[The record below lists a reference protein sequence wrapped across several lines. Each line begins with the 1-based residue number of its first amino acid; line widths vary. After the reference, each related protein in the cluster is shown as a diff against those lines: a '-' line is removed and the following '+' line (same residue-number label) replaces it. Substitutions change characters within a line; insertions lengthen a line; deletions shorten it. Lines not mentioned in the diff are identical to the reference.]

1 MTAFSQHAAAL
12 QPETR
17 LTWLDALNQ
26 RGREHWKV
34 TPFPTRKTENWKYT
48 SLQSLENGE
57 YLRWPQPTQLA
68 EVTQPE
74 IIPGLDA
81 CTLVF
86 INGVYSEE
94 LSSEQWPEG
103 LSCVRFSEANADQQQ
118 AILAKLGTIAET
130 ESHLFAALNDAWLR
144 EGVFVHVAAN
154 AVLKQ
159 PVYIHHI
166 STAQAQSFS
175 VNQRLLIHVET
186 SAEATVV
193 EHYSS
198 SADVQN
204 SFANAL
210 TEVQLDANARL
221 THYQLHL
228 EEEHALHIGG
238 VHVNLDRDATFNS
251 FMMSLGSILQRSD
264 VVVNHRGEG
273 AHCGIQ
279 GIYLPHNKHL
289 VDFHTS
295 IEHRVPN
302 CTTHEVFRGIIGDS
316 GKAVFNGRIHIHPDA
331 QKTVA
336 DLSNKNLL
344 TSHDAE
350 IDTKPE
356 LEIYADDVKCS
367 HGATIAQ
374 LDEKALYYLQS
385 RGVDRQRAEIMLSF
399 GFINELLEQ
408 IPHTAVRDYLTPRVS
423 ALFVKKFDRQREGR
437 AA

>member
-1 MTAFSQHAAAL
+1 MTAFSQQASQL
-12 QPETR
+12 QPSAG
-17 LTWLDALNQ
+17 LTWLEALNR
-26 RGREHWKV
+26 RGLERWKV

-48 SLQSLENGE
+48 SLQSLESGA
-57 YLRWPQPTQLA
+57 YLHWPQAQQGAALA
-68 EVTQPE
+68 EPDA
-74 IIPGLDA
+74 IPGLEA
-81 CTLVF
+81 CALVF
-86 INGVYSEE
+86 VNGVYSAEH
-94 LSSEQWPEG
+94 SSAQWPEG
-103 LSCVRFSEANADQQQ
+103 LECCLFSEASETQQK
-118 AILAKLGTIAET
+118 AILEKLGSIADSEA
-130 ESHLFAALNDAWLR
+130 HLFAALNEAWLQ
-144 EGVFVHVAAN
+144 EGVYLRVAAN
-154 AVLKQ
+154 AVVRQ
-159 PVYIHHI
+159 PIYIHHI
-166 STAQAQSFS
+166 STAQDASFT
-175 VNQRLLIHVET
+175 VNQRVLVHLE
-186 SAEATVV
+186 SGAEATVV

-198 SADVQN
+198 SAEVQN

-228 EEEHALHIGG
+228 EEEHALSIGG
-238 VHVNLDRDATFNS
+238 THVNLERDATFNS
-251 FMMSLGSILQRSD
+251 FMMSLGSVLQRSD

-289 VDFHTS
+289 VDFHTC

-316 GKAVFNGRIHIHPDA
+316 GKAVFNGRIHIHQDA

-385 RGVDRQRAEIMLSF
+385 RGVDRQQAEVMLSF

-408 IPHTAVRDYLTPRVS
+408 IPHVAVREFLTPRVS
-423 ALFVKKFDRQREGR
+423 ALFVKKFDRQRDVR
-437 AA
+437 

>member
-1 MTAFSQHAAAL
+1 MTAFSHKASEL
-12 QPETR
+12 QPGTGLSW
-17 LTWLDALNQ
+17 LTALNQ
-26 RGREHWKV
+26 RGRDRWKV
-34 TPFPTRKTENWKYT
+34 IPFPTRKTENWKYT
-48 SLQSLENGE
+48 SLQSLEQGA
-57 YLRWPQPTQLA
+57 YLHWPQPDQLVELA
-68 EVTQPE
+68 EPE
-74 IIPGLDA
+74 AIPGLEA
-81 CTLVF
+81 CALVF
-86 INGVYSEE
+86 VNGVFSAEH
-94 LSSEQWPEG
+94 SSQQWPEG
-103 LSCVRFSEANADQQQ
+103 LDCCRFSEANETQQT
-118 AILAKLGTIAET
+118 AILEKLGSIVDSEG
-130 ESHLFAALNDAWLR
+130 HLFAALNEAWLQ
-144 EGVFVHVAAN
+144 EGVYLHVAAN
-154 AVLKQ
+154 AVLRQ

-166 STAQAQSFS
+166 STAQDSSFS
-175 VNQRLLIHVET
+175 VNQRLLVHLES
-186 SAEATVV
+186 SAEATLI

-198 SADVQN
+198 SAEVQN
-204 SFANAL
+204 SFGNAI

-221 THYQLHL
+221 THYLLHL

-251 FMMSLGSILQRSD
+251 FMMSLGSELQRSD

-289 VDFHTS
+289 VDFHTC

-302 CTTHEVFRGIIGDS
+302 CTSHEVFRGIIGDS
-316 GKAVFNGRIHIHPDA
+316 GKAVFNGRIHIHPGA

-350 IDTKPE
+350 VDTKPE

-367 HGATIAQ
+367 HGATVAQ
-374 LDEKALYYLQS
+374 LDDDALYYLQS

-408 IPHTAVRDYLTPRVS
+408 IPHVAVRDYLTPKVS
-423 ALFVKKFDRQREGR
+423 TLFLKKFDRQRGR
-437 AA
+437 R

>member
-1 MTAFSQHAAAL
+1 MTVFSQKASQL
-12 QPETR
+12 QPATG
-17 LTWLDALNQ
+17 LAWLEPLNR
-26 RGREHWKV
+26 RGLERWKV

-48 SLQSLENGE
+48 SLQSLETGA
-57 YLRWPQPTQLA
+57 YLHWPQSQAQTELA
-68 EVTQPE
+68 DPDA
-74 IIPGLDA
+74 IPGLED

-86 INGVYSEE
+86 VNGVFSKEH
-94 LSSEQWPEG
+94 SSAQWPEG
-103 LSCVRFSEANADQQQ
+103 LECCLFSEATQAQQK
-118 AILAKLGTIAET
+118 AILEKLGTVVDSEA
-130 ESHLFAALNDAWLR
+130 HLFAALNEAWLQ
-144 EGVFVHVAAN
+144 EGVYIHVAAN
-154 AVLKQ
+154 AVLRQ
-159 PVYIHHI
+159 PVYIHHV
-166 STAQAQSFS
+166 STAQEDNFS
-175 VNQRLLIHVET
+175 VNQRVLVHLES
-186 SAEATVV
+186 SAQATVV

-198 SADVQN
+198 GLERQN

-228 EEEHALHIGG
+228 EEEHALSIGG
-238 VHVNLDRDATFNS
+238 VHVNLERDATFNS
-251 FMMSLGSILQRSD
+251 FMMSMGSVLQRSD
-264 VVVNHRGEG
+264 VVVNHQGEG

-385 RGVDRQRAEIMLSF
+385 RGVDRQQAEIMLSF

-408 IPHTAVRDYLTPRVS
+408 IPHVAVRDFLTPRVS
-423 ALFVKKFDRQREGR
+423 TLFLKKFDRQRE
-437 AA
+437 AI